1 MLGVLLLAVLAGCQ
15 GQSNEELLGLPSDG
29 SFSDLSGDDLR
40 DTTGKA
46 SKLRAAL
53 SALQEASAAEA
64 KAAAH
69 EKQLGNTKLQEA
81 REASEDAA
89 SFAIKA
95 SKLLNSETAL
105 KRQQVALPTLLFI
118 HVMNCC

>member
-1 MLGVLLLAVLAGCQ
+1 MLGVLLAVLAGCQ
-15 GQSNEELLGLPSDG
+15 GQADEELLGLPSDG
-29 SFSDLSGDDLR
+29 SSSTLSGDDLR

-46 SKLRAAL
+46 AKLRAAL
-53 SALQEASAAEA
+53 SALQEAGAAEA

-69 EKQLGNTKLQEA
+69 EKQLGDTKLQEA

-89 SFAIKA
+89 TFAIKA

-105 KRQQVALPTLLFI
+105 KRQQVRYLPCCYI
-118 HVMNCC
+118 HVTNYC